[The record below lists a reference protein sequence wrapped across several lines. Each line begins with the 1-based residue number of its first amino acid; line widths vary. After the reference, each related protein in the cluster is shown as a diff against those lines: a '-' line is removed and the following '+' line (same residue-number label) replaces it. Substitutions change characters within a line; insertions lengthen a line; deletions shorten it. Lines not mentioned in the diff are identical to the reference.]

1 MVLSYLNIRIM
12 AQRVFLAHG
21 YKRQPMQVCHFDC
34 HKINWMPISL
44 SLKTAEQ
51 CWTSFLE
58 VWRIPECVPL
68 PVSFF
73 IHHWFAVLCLH
84 GMLRLTQ
91 TVTVAVT
98 LEMMKPETVDPF
110 VFILAYIYMYLLQRC
125 SVPNALSKDHQHQ
138 SKCPAENWCQ
148 IWSVWTS
155 HWCHIW
161 FVKIL
166 PSFAL
171 FFIPFFYH
179 NMLANAI

>member
-110 VFILAYIYMYLLQRC
+110 VFILAYIHV
-125 SVPNALSKDHQHQ
+125 SVAEMFC
-138 SKCPAENWCQ
+138 SKCTFQRSSTPVQMPCWKLMSNLIGLNQ
-148 IWSVWTS
+148 SLMS
-155 HWCHIW
+155 HLVC
-161 FVKIL
+161 KK
-166 PSFAL
+166 FAFICFIFYT
-171 FFIPFFYH
+171 FF
-179 NMLANAI
+179 LS